1 MEEIIK
7 IRDEYKRIFYKTGNL
22 YYFLIAQEF
31 TKILETKFEN
41 EKNKELEEQSLG
53 L

>member
-7 IRDEYKRIFYKTGNL
+7 IRDEYKQIFYKTGNV

-31 TKILETKFEN
+31 TKIIETKFEN
-41 EKNKELEEQSLG
+41 EKNIEEEHGLEL
-53 L
+53 